1 MLSIVIPSYNEGDN
15 IPNTSKVIGSLLE
28 ENKIEYEIIF
38 VDDGSTDSTWSEIT
52 RLHSLDERIR
62 GVRFSRNFGKE
73 SGILAGLEAVKGD
86 AAVVMDCDLQHPP
99 ETIVEMYRLWQD
111 GADVVEGRKSSR
123 GRESKMYGAFSSLFY
138 GLIQLTSKIDMKNA
152 SDFKLVDRRVIEAI
166 LALPERI
173 TFFRALTGWVG
184 FETKVVYYDVRE
196 RQIGSRK
203 WTSSMLFGYAIRNLT
218 SFTGIPLYFSTLL
231 GLLVMLS
238 AVVMLVFTAFGV
250 DLGSFTPGIIVLML
264 LGGVILE
271 CMGIFSYYI
280 SRVYEE
286 VKHRPRFIVSNTTEN
301 EPRARH
307 DTNIN
312 KENSK

>member
-15 IPNTSKVIGSLLE
+15 IQNTAKVIGNLLS
-28 ENKIEYEIIF
+28 ENEIEYEIIF
-38 VDDGSTDSTWSEIT
+38 VDDGSKDGTWKEIT
-52 RLHSLDERIR
+52 SLHSLDKRIR

-73 SGILAGLEAVKGD
+73 GGILAGLEAVKGD

-99 ETIVEMYRLWQD
+99 KTIIEMYRLWQD
-111 GADVVEGRKSSR
+111 GAEVVEGRKSSR
-123 GRESKMYGAFSSLFY
+123 GKENLIYGALSSAFY
-138 GLIQLTSKIDMKNA
+138 GLINLTSKIDMKDA

-184 FETKVVYYDVRE
+184 FETKVVYYDVEE
-196 RQIGSRK
+196 RRIGKRK

-218 SFTGIPLYFSTLL
+218 SFTGIPLYLSTLI
-231 GLLVMLS
+231 GFLVILS
-238 AVVMLVFTAFGV
+238 AIILLILAACGV
-250 DLGSFTPGIIVLML
+250 NLGSFTPGIIVLML
-264 LGGVILE
+264 IGGLILE
-271 CMGIFSYYI
+271 CMGISSYYI

-286 VKHRPRFIVSNTTEN
+286 VKHRPRFIVSDTTEREEN
-301 EPRARH
+301 KRS
-307 DTNIN
+307 NSNVN